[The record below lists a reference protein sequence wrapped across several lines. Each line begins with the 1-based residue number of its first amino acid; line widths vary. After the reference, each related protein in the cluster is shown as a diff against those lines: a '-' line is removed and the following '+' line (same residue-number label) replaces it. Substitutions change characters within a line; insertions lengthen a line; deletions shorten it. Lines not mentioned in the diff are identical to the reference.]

1 LFALACQYHFT
12 TAVYSRLLR
21 ESITV
26 KKLQNEAL
34 LNHHAESRRRDTIRA
49 LPVSEAT
56 RAPSSV
62 EKLHFPSRILSRASS
77 NDSGNM
83 EFSKRK
89 ETKDLGKTVA
99 TNANTTSPAGE

>member
-1 LFALACQYHFT
+1 MRNGGRRLLFALACQYHFT

-21 ESITV
+21 ERALQCTV

-62 EKLHFPSRILSRASS
+62 EKLHFPS
-77 NDSGNM
+77 
-83 EFSKRK
+83 
-89 ETKDLGKTVA
+89 
-99 TNANTTSPAGE
+99 

>member
-1 LFALACQYHFT
+1 MLRTVRPGPLKKEQKEYVVEPCHGGRRLLFALACQYHFT

-62 EKLHFPSRILSRASS
+62 EKLHFPS
-77 NDSGNM
+77 
-83 EFSKRK
+83 
-89 ETKDLGKTVA
+89 
-99 TNANTTSPAGE
+99 